1 MESLRFGVPVIG
13 MAVGGIIDTIPPDA
27 GLLLPAEPTSEHLV
41 EALASLLEAPERYA
55 DMREAAARICI
66 PPKLGL
72 GST

>member
-1 MESLRFGVPVIG
+1 MESLCFGVPVIG
-13 MAVGGIIDTIPPDA
+13 TAVGGIVATIPPDA

-55 DMREAAARICI
+55 DIPEAAGAHLL

-72 GST
+72 GTT